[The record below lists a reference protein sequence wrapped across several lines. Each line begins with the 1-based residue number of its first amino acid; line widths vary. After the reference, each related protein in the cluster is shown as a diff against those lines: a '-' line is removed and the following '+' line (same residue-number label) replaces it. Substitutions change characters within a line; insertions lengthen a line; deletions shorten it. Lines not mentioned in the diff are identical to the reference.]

1 MNVNGKIIVVTGA
14 GSGIGR
20 ALVEKFVAEG
30 ARQVV
35 AVDINSGNAQQTA
48 NDYDCVAMTADVSR
62 DEDIKR
68 VVEETESSIG
78 LIDLFCSNAG
88 VGMGLS
94 EQSPDREWQMSWD
107 INVMSHVYAA
117 RHLVPRMIERGGGY
131 FLNTASA
138 AGLLNQVGGAAYG
151 VSKHAAVGFG
161 EWLALTYAHQGIKVS
176 MLCPQAVRTAM
187 TASDDSAGAGQAA
200 TRAAAGDGMM
210 EPEQLADIVIDGLE
224 KESFLILPHPEVE
237 TYMQRKTGDY
247 DRWIKG
253 MNRLH
258 LAMSGEQGGGAES

>member
-1 MNVNGKIIVVTGA
+1 MDIKNKIIVVTGA
-14 GSGIGR
+14 GSGIGK
-20 ALVEKFVAEG
+20 ALAICFAKQG
-30 ARQVV
+30 AKRVICS
-35 AVDINSGNAQQTA
+35 DIDAIKSKETA
-48 NDYDCVAMTADVSR
+48 DLIDGVSIEADVSKEA
-62 DEDIKR
+62 DLINLIAQSEA
-68 VVEETESSIG
+68 EIG
-78 LIDLFCSNAG
+78 SIDLFCSNAG
-88 VGMGLS
+88 ILHQAGLGAS
-94 EQSPDREWQMSWD
+94 DQDWQRAWET
-107 INVMSHVYAA
+107 NVMSHIWVA
-117 RHLVPRMIERGGGY
+117 RHLVPRMIARGGGY
-131 FLNTASA
+131 LLQTASA
-138 AGLLNQVGGAAYG
+138 AGLLNQIGSAPYG

-258 LAMSGEQGGGAES
+258 LAMSGEQGDGAES

>member
-1 MNVNGKIIVVTGA
+1 MNLHNKTAVVTGA

-20 ALVEKFVAEG
+20 ALVEKFVSEG
-30 ARQVV
+30 ARAVI
-35 AVDINSGNAQQTA
+35 AVDINSVSVEQTA
-48 NDYDCVAMTADVSR
+48 DDNDCTAMTADVSR

-68 VVEETESSIG
+68 VIEDTENNIG
-78 LIDLFCSNAG
+78 PIDLFCSNAG
-88 VGMGLS
+88 VGMGLN
-94 EQSPDREWQMSWD
+94 EQSPDQEWQLSWE

-117 RHLVPRMIERGGGY
+117 RHLVPRMTKRGGGY

-138 AGLLNQVGGAAYG
+138 AGLLNQIGGAAYG

-176 MLCPQAVRTAM
+176 MLCPQAVRTGMTVQDDEADGASAM
-187 TASDDSAGAGQAA
+187 K
-200 TRAAAGDGMM
+200 AAAGDGMM
-210 EPEQLADIVIDGLE
+210 EPEALADIVIEGL
-224 KESFLILPHPEVE
+224 KRESFLILTHPEVE
-237 TYMQRKTGDY
+237 TYMQRKTADY

-258 LAMSGEQGGGAES
+258 LSLTGDLSR